1 MKYIKTQ
8 KDFSDFINIKNE
20 VEEKI
25 KLIYSFYTND
35 KFVNWTYVNDS
46 DIILINGLEKFAY
59 IPANWMWLSIS
70 KIKDNINHGYLH
82 TL

>member
-8 KDFSDFINIKNE
+8 KDFSDFLNIKDE
-20 VEEKI
+20 VEKKI

-35 KFVNWTYVNDS
+35 KFVNWTYANNS
-46 DIILINGLEKFAY
+46 DTILINGQEKFAF
-59 IPANWMWLSIS
+59 IPANWMWSTIAD
-70 KIKDNINHGYLH
+70 IKENINYGYLH